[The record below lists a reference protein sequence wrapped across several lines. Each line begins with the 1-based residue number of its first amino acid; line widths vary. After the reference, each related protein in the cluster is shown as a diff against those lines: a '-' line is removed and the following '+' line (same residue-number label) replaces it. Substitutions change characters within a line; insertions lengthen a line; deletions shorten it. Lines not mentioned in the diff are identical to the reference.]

1 MDQQGK
7 KQWKLPEKNGW
18 CAANCG
24 AQPIIPQ
31 NPARVTLIQVDRRA
45 LTNKIRRTK
54 AITTKNNFNIK
65 NFNKRTLIQGG
76 DLNNKIRRNAFST
89 KTKSGTIL
97 IEIWFLD
104 FEFYEICIFP

>member
-1 MDQQGK
+1 MVKLRSDKKMQKSNENKMGEQWISKGK
-7 KQWKLPEKNGW
+7 KTMKTSRKNGW

-65 NFNKRTLIQGG
+65 NFNKRTLI
-76 DLNNKIRRNAFST
+76 
-89 KTKSGTIL
+89 
-97 IEIWFLD
+97 
-104 FEFYEICIFP
+104 

>member
-1 MDQQGK
+1 MTDK
-7 KQWKLPEKNGW
+7 AKQWSNLGPIKNAKKLMKTKWASKGSAREKGNENFQKNGW

-54 AITTKNNFNIK
+54 AIPTKK
-65 NFNKRTLIQGG
+65 LQ
-76 DLNNKIRRNAFST
+76 
-89 KTKSGTIL
+89 
-97 IEIWFLD
+97 
-104 FEFYEICIFP
+104 Y

>member
-1 MDQQGK
+1 MSDRQDKTMVKLRSDKKMQKSNENKMGEQWISKGK
-7 KQWKLPEKNGW
+7 KTMKTSRKNGW

-54 AITTKNNFNIK
+54 AITTE
-65 NFNKRTLIQGG
+65 
-76 DLNNKIRRNAFST
+76 
-89 KTKSGTIL
+89 KTI
-97 IEIWFLD
+97 I
-104 FEFYEICIFP
+104 